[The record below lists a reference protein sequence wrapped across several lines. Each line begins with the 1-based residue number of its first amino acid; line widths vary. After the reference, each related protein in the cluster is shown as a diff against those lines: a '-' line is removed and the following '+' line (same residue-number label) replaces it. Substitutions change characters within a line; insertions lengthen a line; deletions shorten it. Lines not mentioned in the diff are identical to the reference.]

1 MTFEEL
7 FLQSVK
13 KFYAGVEPTNYAA
26 TKEGGLK
33 YTKKYFDEVESS
45 MLNSDDAMETK
56 KLTKKVKKEVP
67 VSPETIKP
75 KGK

>member
-33 YTKKYFDEVESS
+33 YNKKYFDEVESS
-45 MLNSDDAMETK
+45 MLSDNEVAETK

-67 VSPETIKP
+67 VSPEIV